1 MESTNKTWTELMTP
15 LSQFWLESSSQAWK
29 NWFDLMAKGGAG
41 AMMGSA
47 PQSFESLP
55 NSSSNPS
62 SFMESYLS
70 FLLKLGKACGLN
82 WIMVR
87 RQGQCRAT

>member
-55 NSSSNPS
+55 QQFLQSQQ
-62 SFMESYLS
+62 FYGE
-70 FLLKLGKACGLN
+70 LLKLSFEACKACGLN